1 VVLVVGYDRHPA
13 GRAALTFA
21 GELAGALNVPLH
33 VVHAVNDGDDATSG
47 PTNSTSASDGAV
59 AEPEHLGDALDAA
72 HVLWTYHRLTG
83 DPATI
88 LLDAADEHSAAMLI
102 LGRPEQGLGATVGHI
117 ITGNVARNVLRRSTR
132 PVVIVPEFGAA
143 PR

>member
-1 VVLVVGYDRHPA
+1 MALVLGYDRHPA

-33 VVHAVNDGDDATSG
+33 VVHVISDGDDATGG
-47 PTNSTSASDGAV
+47 PTNSTSASASD
-59 AEPEHLGDALDAA
+59 ETRHLEDALDAA
-72 HVLWTYHRLTG
+72 HVQYTYHRLTG

-88 LLDAADEHSAAMLI
+88 LLDAANEHSAAMLI

-117 ITGNVARNVLRRSTR
+117 ITGNVARNVLRHSTR